1 MSETMITRSSLATP
15 SQVGRNEALRASAQ
29 SNRIA
34 RLSQPSAALQD
45 MQEEVSFAFGEK
57 LEKRNADKEKAQER
71 SQKLLKEFVKKIH
84 KGNVVDD
91 KTREPL
97 ERKIERHM
105 QSLSKHEDFEA
116 AWQKMK
122 GLSGD
127 KATLFAAFDALGKRV
142 GVRGDE
148 ELSQRYA
155 GLAERCALV
164 FEAPI
169 RASIN
174 LGTEMRAFAEQH
186 DVAAEKILD
195 AYRASVAD
203 YSGILRAALDL
214 TETLGL
220 EKSEAGAAFIRQSA
234 GKEIAMLE
242 PSVSPEQL
250 LHVLAELKGLQVLA
264 TVKEQVLQ
272 HREAMAKSEAVEV
285 RTRNENSETGAQAK
299 VATPKVEAKSIEA
312 KSIEVKR
319 SGIASMSAED
329 LVKGVF
335 HSAVAPH
342 SFAERLDA
350 PASRAYGD
358 SSSGLVRHF
367 QGLHKIFKALPEYA
381 FVGRIEKQRALLP
394 LETRLD
400 ALVAQE
406 RASSREAVL

>member
-1 MSETMITRSSLATP
+1 MR
-15 SQVGRNEALRASAQ
+15 
-29 SNRIA
+29 
-34 RLSQPSAALQD
+34 
-45 MQEEVSFAFGEK
+45 
-57 LEKRNADKEKAQER
+57 
-71 SQKLLKEFVKKIH
+71 
-84 KGNVVDD
+84 
-91 KTREPL
+91 
-97 ERKIERHM
+97 
-105 QSLSKHEDFEA
+105 
-116 AWQKMK
+116 W
-122 GLSGD
+122 
-127 KATLFAAFDALGKRV
+127 GKRV
-142 GVRGDE
+142 EARGDE
-148 ELSQRYA
+148 ELAQRYA

-174 LGTEMRAFAEQH
+174 LGKEMRAFAEQH
-186 DVAAEKILD
+186 DVAAEKILE

-272 HREAMAKSEAVEV
+272 HREAMTKSEAVEV
-285 RTRNENSETGAQAK
+285 RTRNENSETGAQEK
-299 VATPKVEAKSIEA
+299 ATRPHVEARATTQSAPPSEAKRIEA
-312 KSIEVKR
+312 KR
-319 SGIASMSAED
+319 SGIASMSDES
-329 LVKGVF
+329 LVKGIF
-335 HSAVAPH
+335 HSAVAPQ

-358 SSSGLVRHF
+358 PSSGLVRHF